1 MERTADLIFREEY
14 SKLVAIYCHKYG
26 VGHLELIEDAIQDAF
41 QKAVTLWPQKT
52 PDNPKGWIYTVSK
65 NRLLDKI
72 KALRQNETTDGIP
85 DIPYEEM
92 NPYEINDNKL
102 RMMFACCHP
111 AINISD
117 QLLLSLKFLCGFGNR
132 QIARVLLKSHSAI
145 ERASSRAKQKFQS
158 AVSSLEVPEIHELS
172 ERLDAVLKV
181 VYLQFTEGYKTT
193 EGEGLVNKDLSIDAI
208 KLAELVAGFKELENP
223 KVNAILAL
231 MYFQAS
237 RLETRVDENGK
248 VLTLEK
254 QDRSKWNYHYI
265 MQGDIYL
272 GRCAV
277 GEEVSTYHIEA
288 AVASYHAAAKNY
300 DDTNWAAIFDL
311 YTRAIELSASPFYVL
326 NRAIA
331 LSKLVPAK
339 ECLEYVL
346 KVEASLPDSQYT
358 HVFIGDL
365 FKEVQ
370 KGDKAASYYQKALTL
385 TSNQSEKD
393 FIKRKLDALFVN

>member
-1 MERTADLIFREEY
+1 MELTADLIFREEY

-26 VGHLELIEDAIQDAF
+26 VSHLELIEDAIQDAF
-41 QKAVTLWPQKT
+41 QKAVSLWPQQA

-65 NRLLDKI
+65 NRLLDKM
-72 KALRQNETTDGIP
+72 KALKHNETTEGIP

-111 AINISD
+111 AINIGD

-132 QIARVLLKSHSAI
+132 QIARVLLKSQGAI

-158 AVSSLEVPEIHELS
+158 VVSSLEVPEMHELS
-172 ERLDAVLKV
+172 ARLDAVLKV
-181 VYLQFTEGYKTT
+181 IYLQFTEGYKTT
-193 EGEGLVNKDLSIDAI
+193 EGEGLVNKDLCIDAI

-223 KVNAILAL
+223 KVNAVLAL

-237 RLETRVDENGK
+237 RLEARVDMHGH

-254 QDRSKWNYHYI
+254 QDRSKWNYHFI

-272 GRCAV
+272 GRCAT
-277 GEEVSTYHIEA
+277 GNEVTTYHIEA
-288 AVASYHAAAKNY
+288 AIASYHAAAKNY
-300 DDTNWAAIFDL
+300 AETNWAAIFDL
-311 YTRAIELSASPFYVL
+311 YSRAIELSANPFYLL

-331 LSKLVPAK
+331 LSKLVPVQ

-346 KVEASLPDSQYT
+346 QVESTLPKNQYT
-358 HVFIGDL
+358 FVFIGDL
-365 FKEVQ
+365 FKDMENNS
-370 KGDKAASYYQKALTL
+370 KAGTYYQKALEY
-385 TSNQSEKD
+385 TSNRSEKD
-393 FIKRKLDALFVN
+393 FIQEKLGQLFVN